1 MTDRDLTPD
10 EARAEVEAFL
20 GEGWRVSF
28 VRPPDFPDRIYAC
41 AWLPCVRA
49 GDFKVRVESPC
60 CLTARA
66 AVSALKQAWRD
77 AVRPWV
83 VKADS
88 EGFKAGMKAQQY
100 VVGSYGVKEG
110 DLELDVHRVARVLGE
125 DK

>member
-1 MTDRDLTPD
+1 MTDRDLTPA
-10 EARAEVEAFL
+10 EARAEVEAFM
-20 GEGWRVSF
+20 GPGWTVQSSPGDEADRRV
-28 VRPPDFPDRIYAC
+28 
-41 AWLPCVRA
+41 WVRA
-49 GDFKVRVESPC
+49 YRAHGVTVSAFEW
-60 CLTARA
+60 TYRA
-66 AVSALKQAWRD
+66 AVAALKQAWRD

-125 DK
+125 VK